1 MGAGPRSAGSSR
13 AVWVGTVAAAMLT
26 ILTLSPSMASAEVVA
41 DASCKTPTIG
51 SSFTGSRRFAQT
63 FTVQQTGRM
72 VAARFLVNN
81 FPDGTDFI
89 IELRTV
95 DGAGLPTSSVLA
107 AATVPD
113 VQATDAGANAMAVTG
128 LFPNP
133 PAVNAGDAYALSI
146 TDSPDSTYGI
156 RQTTG
161 DACSGIAFQQDGS
174 VNGIYSPIGGDIW
187 LETFVDNSPAPDTA
201 APETTITKAP
211 TDRTKKKLAVFEFA
225 SSEPGSTFQC
235 SFDGEAFGACN
246 SPLTRKV
253 SKGKHT
259 FQVRARDAA
268 GNADPTEAT
277 DDWVVKKK
285 RRK

>member
-1 MGAGPRSAGSSR
+1 
-13 AVWVGTVAAAMLT
+13 VWLGTVAAAMLT
-26 ILTLSPSMASAEVVA
+26 ILTLQASTASADVVA
-41 DASCKTPTIG
+41 DASCKSSPIG
-51 SSFTGSRRFAQT
+51 SSLTGPRRFAQT

-89 IELRTV
+89 IELRTLDSV
-95 DGAGLPTSSVLA
+95 GTPTSSVVA
-107 AATVPD
+107 SATVLD
-113 VQATDAGANAMAVTG
+113 VQATGTGANAMAVTG

-133 PAVNAGDAYALSI
+133 PAVNAGEAYALSI
-146 TDSPDSTYGI
+146 TDFPTASNYGI
-156 RQTTG
+156 RQTIG
-161 DACSGIAFQQDGS
+161 DVCSGTPFFDGNADGS
-174 VNGIYSPIGGDIW
+174 FMSTGGDFW
-187 LETFVDNSPAPDTA
+187 LETFVDNSQPPVPDTA

-211 TDRTKKKLAVFEFA
+211 TDRTKQKIAVFEFA

-235 SFDGEAFGACN
+235 SFDGEPFGACN

-285 RRK
+285 RKK

>member
-1 MGAGPRSAGSSR
+1 
-13 AVWVGTVAAAMLT
+13 MLT
-26 ILTLSPSMASAEVVA
+26 ILTLAPSMASAEVVA
-41 DASCKTPTIG
+41 DASCKSSPIG
-51 SSFTGSRRFAQT
+51 SSLTGARRFAQT

-89 IELRTV
+89 IELRTLDSV
-95 DGAGLPTSSVLA
+95 GTPTSSVVA
-107 AATVPD
+107 SATALD
-113 VQATDAGANAMAVTG
+113 VQATGTGSNAMAVTG

-133 PAVNAGDAYALSI
+133 PAVNVGEAYALSI
-146 TDSPDSTYGI
+146 TDFPASSYAI
-156 RQTTG
+156 RQTIG
-161 DACSGIAFQQDGS
+161 DVCSGNPFLDFSADGNFTS
-174 VNGIYSPIGGDIW
+174 TGGDFW
-187 LETFVDNSPAPDTA
+187 LETFIDNSQTPVPPVSDTD

-211 TDRTKKKLAVFEFA
+211 TDRTKQKIAVFEFA

-235 SFDGEAFGACN
+235 SFDGEPFGACN

-259 FQVRARDAA
+259 FQVRARDVA

-285 RRK
+285 KQ